1 MKIFINLGLPRTS
14 STNLQKNFYP
24 EIKEINYLGKISY
37 ERRREKGGL
46 FYKLKNYV
54 NFKSGNI
61 VNDNY
66 INDLKEEFIIFCKN
80 SEKNILISEEA
91 WMSPYQKNNFSGK
104 YEIISQWNKLDRLNK
119 LMKGLDIEI
128 KYFLIYRN
136 PVEAIPSFYTMFHHS
151 ITSIYG
157 RKYGDF
163 NFLLKKILKRDHKFN
178 EIKLFFDVYNLP
190 KIKEILSP
198 NPVKIIDYKLIDENP
213 KEFLNEISDFFNI
226 KVNTLLVNNIRIRT
240 RVSKMDGITY
250 LIQDKPEIFF
260 YIKKIIPEFLIK
272 ILKKKLFLFN
282 LLKKFNKFKKLEI
295 DENLLVKV
303 LQEIKII

>member
-1 MKIFINLGLPRTS
+1 MKIFINLGLPKTS
-14 STNLQKNFYP
+14 STNLQTNFYP
-24 EIKEINYLGKISY
+24 NIKEINYLGRWRSIK
-37 ERRREKGGL
+37 KTGL
-46 FYKLKNYV
+46 FAKLNDYV
-54 NFKSGNI
+54 EFRNENI

-66 INDLKEEFIIFCKN
+66 INALKEEFILFCKN
-80 SEKNILISEEA
+80 SERNILISCEA
-91 WMSPYQKNNFSGK
+91 WTTPYKNNLSGK
-104 YEIISQWNKLDRLNK
+104 NEIISQWKKLDRLNK

-136 PVEAIPSFYTMFHHS
+136 PVEAIQSLFSTIHHI
-151 ITSIYG
+151 ITDIFG
-157 RKYGDF
+157 KKYGDF
-163 NFLLKKILKRDHKFN
+163 NFLLKKILKQDHKFN

-198 NPVKIIDYKLIDENP
+198 NPVKIIDYKLIGENP

-226 KVNTLLVNNIRIRT
+226 KVNTFLVNNIGIRT
-240 RVSKMDGITY
+240 RVSKRDGKTY
-250 LIQDKPEIFF
+250 LMDDKSEIYF

-272 ILKKKLFLFN
+272 TLKRKQSLINFQ
-282 LLKKFNKFKKLEI
+282 KKFDTVKKMKI